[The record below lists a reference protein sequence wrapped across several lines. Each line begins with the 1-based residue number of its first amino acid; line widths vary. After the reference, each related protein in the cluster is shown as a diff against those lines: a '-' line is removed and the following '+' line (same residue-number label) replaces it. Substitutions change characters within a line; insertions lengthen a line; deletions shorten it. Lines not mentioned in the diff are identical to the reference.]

1 MVNILGN
8 AVAQKFVSKKFSA
21 KRFFVITDVNF
32 QNMTIRNC
40 DYAR

>member
-1 MVNILGN
+1 MANIPGN
-8 AVAQKFVSKKFSA
+8 AVAQKFVGNKFSV